1 MLINV
6 MIVFAQE
13 HGHEFNGDHALQ
25 ELYDYVRRYQDQ
37 VNIAFTNFVSGVL
50 SLPRESILVTAGH
63 VSARFSRFQKND

>member
-1 MLINV
+1 

-37 VNIAFTNFVSGVL
+37 VNIAHEL
-50 SLPRESILVTAGH
+50 SCIYM
-63 VSARFSRFQKND
+63 

>member
-1 MLINV
+1 MILIDV

-37 VNIAFTNFVSGVL
+37 VNIAHMMRNL
-50 SLPRESILVTAGH
+50 H
-63 VSARFSRFQKND
+63 